1 MGQDIGIH
9 EPLPAG
15 RRLSTGRRAW
25 FNTRPRIAIG
35 FRRHGGVAW
44 RVKSNWNTL
53 EHRGR
58 QAVLYRISTAR
69 IRI

>member
-25 FNTRPRIAIG
+25 FNTRQRIAIG

-44 RVKSNWNTL
+44 R
-53 EHRGR
+53 
-58 QAVLYRISTAR
+58 AISAPLALL
-69 IRI
+69 IRAERRWKPDVSLGGSP